1 VPFSKE
7 LRLAIGKGL
16 SVVVKTVG
24 VAMPV
29 DKLVGLALVDLVD
42 IEVVTDGRLDMILGL
57 DNIDELELVD
67 VASGVAVFRDVELD
81 WTSSGPKGR
90 QMLASGIETP

>member
-16 SVVVKTVG
+16 SVVAKTVG

-29 DKLVGLALVDLVD
+29 DKLVGLAWMELVGTK
-42 IEVVTDGRLDMILGL
+42 VVTDGRVDMILGP
-57 DNIDELELVD
+57 DTIDELELVEI
-67 VASGVAVFRDVELD
+67 AGGVAVFRDVELD
-81 WTSSGPKGR
+81 WMSSGPKGR
-90 QMLASGIETP
+90 QMLANGIETP